1 MQCFSKPRWDS
12 DLVRQF
18 FSLGSVP
25 ALLVGL
31 LFGAACAAS
40 GQQSGAVAGE
50 PKAEKAQVTKSGAQ
64 LWAENCMRCHNS
76 RAPSSYNDADWDV
89 VVHHMRVRANLT
101 SVETTRILEFL
112 QAAN

>member
-1 MQCFSKPRWDS
+1 
-12 DLVRQF
+12 
-18 FSLGSVP
+18 
-25 ALLVGL
+25 
-31 LFGAACAAS
+31 
-40 GQQSGAVAGE
+40 
-50 PKAEKAQVTKSGAQ
+50 
-64 LWAENCMRCHNS
+64 MRCHNS